1 MWFLLV
7 NAKRQICLPARQV
20 IHVRCSHVT
29 SHVSQNDDRLL
40 LIQYYFS
47 MYDPYSKG
55 VSYGKGVLILI
66 GLWFGGLLAG
76 GAVSI
81 PIWSVMTGRGIF
93 TMQQDML
100 KPEYVNAVRVVQVV
114 STFITFFLP
123 AYFTAL
129 ILNRKPVKLLGFT
142 MRFTYR
148 QLLLSIVIMFAAALT
163 AGALAELNEKIPLPK
178 ATAAFFRELEDN
190 YSAQVEA
197 ITNIRSFGDY
207 IISLVMIAILPALF
221 EETFFRGGM
230 QNLITRST
238 QNHWLAII
246 VTSIIFSLIHIS
258 YYGFLAR
265 LCLGI
270 VLGLIYYYSRSL
282 WLSIAAHCFNN
293 AFAVTQMYLM
303 LRQGKSVKEAMDDK
317 MPFWWGM
324 LAVVAL
330 YFLFMVFK
338 RFSAE
343 AVNKFTAPEDK
354 ALEEKWIA

>member
-1 MWFLLV
+1 
-7 NAKRQICLPARQV
+7 
-20 IHVRCSHVT
+20 
-29 SHVSQNDDRLL
+29 
-40 LIQYYFS
+40 

-66 GLWFGGLLAG
+66 GLWLGGFVAG
-76 GAVSI
+76 GVVSI
-81 PIWSVMTGRGIF
+81 PVWALMTGRGIF
-93 TMQQDML
+93 SMQQDML

-142 MRFTYR
+142 MKFTCK
-148 QLLLSIVIMFAAALT
+148 QLLLSVVIMFAAALA

-178 ATAAFFRELEDN
+178 ATADFFKRLEDN
-190 YSAQVEA
+190 YSEQVAA
-197 ITNIRSFGDY
+197 ITNIKSFGDY
-207 IISLVMIAILPALF
+207 IISLIMIAILPALF

-230 QNLITRST
+230 QNLLTRST
-238 QNHWLAII
+238 QNHWVAII
-246 VTSIIFSLIHIS
+246 ITSIIFSAIHIS

-293 AFAVTQMYLM
+293 AFAVTQMYVM

-317 MPFWWGM
+317 MPFWWGII
-324 LAVVAL
+324 AVIAL
-330 YFLFMVFK
+330 YFLFMIFK
-338 RFSAE
+338 RVSNQAI
-343 AVNKFTAPEDK
+343 KTFTPPEDK